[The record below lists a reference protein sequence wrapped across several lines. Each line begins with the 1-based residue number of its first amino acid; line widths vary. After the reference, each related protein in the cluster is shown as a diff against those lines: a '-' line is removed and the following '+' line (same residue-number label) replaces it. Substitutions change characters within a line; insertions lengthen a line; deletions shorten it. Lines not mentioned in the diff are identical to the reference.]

1 MLNSINDVLQSLFA
15 PAFSLEDLPDFPYE
29 AYSNQLSAYEE
40 MENWFTGVALDNQ
53 PGLTKKSNL
62 DYYPMRI
69 NPLKRTVYKHAYM
82 LFGEAETNATTQVI
96 TKFIPRSDAQ
106 KEACAYAERL
116 IADIWDANSGRALLM
131 ENAILSQIYGGCV
144 FKISY
149 VPWESKEYGGWREY
163 PIRIE
168 TANPK
173 EVVLTPEPGDYYR
186 LSDGWVV
193 KQIRA
198 AEAREYGYNAADE
211 DVYYYY
217 TEHWEKDTYITR
229 INDQVAYKMIK
240 GEPYPL
246 AGENP
251 YGLIPLEYIPHIRA
265 GNFLGL
271 NVIDDLKGL
280 IRELNL
286 RMGDYGDAIN
296 DDAHPVI
303 YIRDVNGV
311 PRMVT
316 INDWLEVVD
325 LHSTM
330 SMTGSEKSPTMEEV
344 RSSHASA
351 AMKDLVE
358 QILNEYRR
366 DAFIPAVADGEDEGS
381 QRSGM
386 TLATRFWPLI
396 SHTATE
402 RYFWTPGLNVMQNMI
417 LRILNTKNLAGVTEE
432 HLSLKVKQQW
442 APQLPRDREAQVT
455 EWQLRRTSEIASIE
469 HLIEM
474 SGDVEDVP
482 EERNKIL
489 QDIED
494 IETIKAKIAK
504 QFAPEPTFGQPAR
517 PASSS
522 SPKKSGGSSK

>member
-1 MLNSINDVLQSLFA
+1 
-15 PAFSLEDLPDFPYE
+15 
-29 AYSNQLSAYEE
+29 
-40 MENWFTGVALDNQ
+40 
-53 PGLTKKSNL
+53 
-62 DYYPMRI
+62 
-69 NPLKRTVYKHAYM
+69 M
-82 LFGEAETNATTQVI
+82 LFGEAENNATTQVI
-96 TKFIPRSDAQ
+96 TKFIPVTDNE
-106 KEACAYAERL
+106 KKACEYAEKL
-116 IADIWDANSGRALLM
+116 LADLWEANSGRALLM

-144 FKISY
+144 FKVSY
-149 VPWESKEYGGWREY
+149 VPWEGQDIGGWREL
-163 PIRIE
+163 PIKIE
-168 TANPK
+168 TLNPK
-173 EVVLTPEPGDYYR
+173 EVVLTPEAGDYYR
-186 LSDGWVV
+186 LREAWVV

-198 AEAREYGYNAADE
+198 SEAREYGYPATDE
-211 DVYYYY
+211 DVLYYY
-217 TEHWEKDTYITR
+217 TEHWLKGSYVTR
-229 INDQVAYKMIK
+229 INEKVAVKQL
-240 GEPYPL
+240 GQELPL
-246 AGENP
+246 AGVNP
-251 YGLIPLEYIPHIRA
+251 YGLIPLFYIPHIRA
-265 GNFLGL
+265 GAFLGL

-296 DDAHPVI
+296 DDAHPVLAM
-303 YIRDVNGV
+303 RDVNGV

-316 INDWLEVVD
+316 INDWLEILD

-330 SMTGSEKSPTMEEV
+330 NMTGGEKSPDLFEV
-344 RSSHASA
+344 RQTRASA

-366 DAFIPAVADGEDEGS
+366 DSFIPAVADGEDEGS

-402 RYFWTPGLNVMQNMI
+402 RYFWTPGLNVMQSSILKILKSKKLANI
-417 LRILNTKNLAGVTEE
+417 TDEHLKLRI
-432 HLSLKVKQQW
+432 KQQW

-482 EERNKIL
+482 QEREKIL
-489 QDIED
+489 QDIRD

-504 QFAPEPTFGQPAR
+504 QFAPEPTFGAPGQPK
-517 PASSS
+517 PAAKSTT
-522 SPKKSGGSSK
+522 PKKAGGTSK